1 MIRPL
6 YIIMIGMHYITKK
19 CILGTSYYLHLY
31 SNYLLYIK
39 YFHWMVNGRHE
50 ISR

>member
-1 MIRPL
+1 MIMP
-6 YIIMIGMHYITKK
+6 YIIIIGMHYAYTYIYIVT
-19 CILGTSYYLHLY
+19 IY
-31 SNYLLYIK
+31 YIK